1 MTAIIRIMFVIC
13 ALTGVS
19 GLAHGRVIDKP
30 DYECRKSGVLEIERI
45 TLSPDETRVDFL
57 LTAPVGYK
65 GKVGKNSRLCDVATG
80 ESYMPLRG
88 EGVTLDKSIKVPAEG
103 SVRYSLLYP
112 PLPSDVKA
120 VDFIEGSWD
129 IFGIRLD
136 GRKARKAPRALR
148 KPELLR
154 QTSHPDIPVP
164 LFKSGKVRIS
174 GVVDGYDPRAFGD
187 VLQMAVP
194 NRYTGDMDM
203 SAINVKSDGTFAA
216 DLEISSPG
224 VASIY
229 SLKSQQADVYLEP
242 DGNLYLFF
250 DFPQWQANQCI
261 GSDSIPDILFG
272 GSLGAINA
280 GLYGAP
286 EAPVIRVD
294 KLAASDKSLLTGKA
308 EIDTVCAKWGAAI
321 EDYISAPPGL
331 HPISVNLLR
340 NSVFVKRAYTLLDYE
355 MRKNRLGMSRITS
368 FNPDSTLVAFYADFI
383 PELLKADTVVVATS
397 MYLGPILNRL
407 AFSDIPS
414 LMIDENAELEKLTY
428 PVGSA
433 QAGAL
438 RSVRD
443 RIDVRNRAMME
454 FAGLDTMPYLLQ
466 LTAMQSFCVS
476 YRGDAQGTRR
486 EAMCVLDSVRSVT
499 HPRLREVLADVY
511 YKKYETAPY
520 ALPDTDGGRIMGRI
534 LEPYKGKAVIV
545 DFWSTGCGPCRAEIE
560 HWKEFRDTHRDR
572 DYMFLFI
579 TNDSESGKE
588 AYDKY
593 VAENMTNDISIR
605 IPESDYMH
613 LRQLF
618 NFNGIPRY
626 ILVDPSGM
634 IVDHDYRLTD
644 HRLKSSLDKMGITL

>member
-112 PLPSDVKA
+112 SLPSDVKA

-136 GRKARKAPRALR
+136 GFDAPKPLR
-148 KPELLR
+148 VVRQPDLLR
-154 QTSHPDIPVP
+154 QTPHPDAPAP
-164 LFKSGKVRIS
+164 LFKSGKVHLT
-174 GVVDGYDPRAFGD
+174 GVVDGYDSRAFGD
-187 VLQMAVP
+187 VLQLNITNGCKGSMEV
-194 NRYTGDMDM
+194 NT
-203 SAINVKSDGTFAA
+203 INVDRDGTFDA
-216 DLEISSPG
+216 DIEISSPG
-224 VASIY
+224 TGFLWSQVG
-229 SLKSQQADVYLEP
+229 QQADLYLEP

-308 EIDTVCAKWGAAI
+308 EIDSVCAKWGAAM
-321 EDYISAPPGL
+321 EDYIAANPGL
-331 HPISVNLLR
+331 HPVSVNLLR
-340 NSVFVKRAYTLLDYE
+340 NSVFSTRIFALLDYE
-355 MRKNRLGMSRITS
+355 MRKNRPGMSRTTS
-368 FNPDSTLVAFYADFI
+368 FNPDSILIAFYADFI
-383 PELLKADTVVVATS
+383 PELLKADTEVVATS
-397 MYLGPILNRL
+397 RHLFPILNRL

-414 LMIDENAELEKLTY
+414 LMIDEKAELEKLTY
-428 PVGSA
+428 PVSSA
-433 QAGAL
+433 RAAWLGNI
-438 RSVRD
+438 RD
-443 RIDVRNRAMME
+443 RIDVRNRAIME
-454 FAGLDTMPYLLQ
+454 FVGLDTIPCILQ
-466 LTAMQSFCVS
+466 LSAMHSLCS
-476 YRGDAQGTRR
+476 ASRGTPDGTSD

-618 NFNGIPRY
+618 NFNSIPRY
-626 ILVDPSGM
+626 ILVDPSGL